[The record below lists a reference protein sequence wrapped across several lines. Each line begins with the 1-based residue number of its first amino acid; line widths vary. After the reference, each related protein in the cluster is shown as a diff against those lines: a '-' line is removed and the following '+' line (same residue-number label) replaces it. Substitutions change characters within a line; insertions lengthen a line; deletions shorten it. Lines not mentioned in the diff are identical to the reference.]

1 MGQHGSEAFV
11 GLDVAKVHNAVAI
24 ADAGRTGEIRY
35 IGEIPN
41 TPEATRKLVAK
52 LTAKYD
58 ELHFCYEAG
67 PTGYGLHRC
76 LKDLGQDCIVIAPT
90 SIAHSRDHGQRF
102 QSIVGSR
109 STRSWAVFRP
119 DR

>member
-1 MGQHGSEAFV
+1 MGQQGSEAFV

-52 LTAKYD
+52 LIAIYD
-58 ELHFCYEAG
+58 ELHFGYEAAR
-67 PTGYGLHRC
+67 GLRVS
-76 LKDLGQDCIVIAPT
+76 DIVIEFF
-90 SIAHSRDHGQRF
+90 IALAFMQR
-102 QSIVGSR
+102 
-109 STRSWAVFRP
+109 P
-119 DR
+119 